1 MPYERLFLALFLAQ
15 ANDKLKFIGLRGNII
30 APFYLLNG
38 EVLRT
43 IMQVSRQP
51 SENNREVPA
60 SEPLVE
66 VTRGGITESRHRGHV
81 VAVEPD
87 GTVVAHLGGLETVTY
102 LRSSAKPH
110 QAIPLIAS
118 GAADRFGFTE
128 KEIALACASHSGEP
142 IHTEVAAAMLEKI
155 GLGADA
161 LKCGVHEPFSPEVSR
176 RLREKGEAPNI
187 LQNNC
192 SGKHAGM
199 LALALHL
206 GAPTETYDQPSNS
219 VQLAIGETVSRFSG
233 IPIEDIA
240 VGVDGCGVPVFG
252 ITVNAM
258 ARMYAR
264 LVAPPAEFDEQT
276 KSACARIVAAMTT
289 HPELIG
295 GASER
300 LDTEIMKAA
309 PGKLISKVGAEGV
322 YTAGILPCEDWPRG
336 LGLAIKIEDGDDHR
350 ARPTVVIE
358 SLRQLGILADESL
371 EAVARY
377 AFFPVR
383 NRRGDVVGEVTPEFK
398 LKRAG
403 TEQS

>member
-1 MPYERLFLALFLAQ
+1 
-15 ANDKLKFIGLRGNII
+15 
-30 APFYLLNG
+30 
-38 EVLRT
+38 
-43 IMQVSRQP
+43 MQVSRQA
-51 SENNREVPA
+51 SENNKEIPVA
-60 SEPLVE
+60 EPLVA

-87 GTVVAHLGGLETVTY
+87 GTVAAYLGAPETVTY

-110 QAIPLIAS
+110 QAIPLVAS

-128 KEIALACASHSGEP
+128 EELALACASHSGEP
-142 IHTEVAAAMLEKI
+142 IHTKVAASMLRKI
-155 GLGADA
+155 GLGPEA
-161 LKCGVHEPFSPEVSR
+161 LKCGVHEPFSAAETR
-176 RLREKGEAPNI
+176 RLRENGEQPNV

-206 GAPTETYDQPSNS
+206 GAPTESYDEPGNP
-219 VQLAIGETVSRFSG
+219 VQIAIANTVARFSG
-233 IPIEDIA
+233 VPIEDIA
-240 VGVDGCGVPVFG
+240 VGTDGCGVPVFG
-252 ITVNAM
+252 ITVKAM
-258 ARMYAR
+258 ALMYAR
-264 LVAPPAEFDEQT
+264 LVATPAEFDEQT
-276 KSACARIVAAMTT
+276 RNTCARIVAAMTS

-295 GASER
+295 GAADR
-300 LDTEIMKAA
+300 LDTEIMRAA
-309 PGKLISKVGAEGV
+309 PGRLVSKVGAEGV
-322 YTAGILPCEDWPRG
+322 YTVGVLPSKDWPRG

-383 NRRGDVVGEVTPEFK
+383 NRRGDVVGEVAPHFK
-398 LKRAG
+398 LNQAG
-403 TEQS
+403 KAQT